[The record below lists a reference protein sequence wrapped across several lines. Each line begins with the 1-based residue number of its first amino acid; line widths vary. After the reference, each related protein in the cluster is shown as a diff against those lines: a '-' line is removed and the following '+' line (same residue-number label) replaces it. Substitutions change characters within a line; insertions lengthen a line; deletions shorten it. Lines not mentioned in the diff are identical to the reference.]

1 MDLHEEIT
9 NRTITIQSLAEILI
23 LALHTMD
30 ENDYADKIPYAYN
43 QLIQIGEQAKELLGK
58 LEQCGCKE

>member
-1 MDLHEEIT
+1 MDIHEDIV
-9 NRTITIQSLAEILI
+9 NHAITIQSLAEILI

-30 ENDYADKIPYAYN
+30 DQDYVDKVPYAYN
-43 QLIQIGEQAKELLGK
+43 QLIQIGEQAKELVRK